1 MLTLTNFSLGYRGKP
16 LFDHISLSIQ
26 PGSITGL
33 VAPNGHGKTTLL
45 KAIAGCGGGRASG
58 SLAVDGINPQDG
70 VSLRRA
76 IFYVPGDATL
86 LYPGLTAQDHLKM
99 TQRLW
104 MSALDIETV
113 AEKTGVTAFAR
124 KRVRTLSQG
133 MKQQLTLAIAY
144 LTEAPYLLL
153 DEPMNALDPTNVQI
167 NSDILRALV
176 HKGTAI
182 VMSSHI
188 LDNVD
193 ALADRIV
200 FIKDQKLLEH
210 DPAASRESA
219 LDIYRRL
226 YRQ

>member
-1 MLTLTNFSLGYRGKP
+1 MLTLTNFFLGYRGKP
-16 LFDHISLSIQ
+16 LLDHVSLNVQ

-45 KAIAGCGGGRASG
+45 RTIAGCGGGRASG
-58 SLAVDGINPQDG
+58 SFAVDGINPRDG

-76 IFYVPGDATL
+76 IFYAPGDATL
-86 LYPGLTAQDHLKM
+86 LYPGLTAQDHL
-99 TQRLW
+99 TVVQRLW
-104 MSALDIETV
+104 MSALDIKTV
-113 AEKTGVTAFAR
+113 AEKTGVATFAH

-167 NSDILRALV
+167 NSNILRALAQR
-176 HKGTAI
+176 GTAI

-200 FIKDQKLLEH
+200 FIKDQRLLEH
-210 DPAASRESA
+210 DPAASHENA
-219 LDIYRRL
+219 LDVYRRL

>member
-16 LFDHISLSIQ
+16 LLAHVSLSVQ

-45 KAIAGCGGGRASG
+45 RTIAGCGGGRASG
-58 SLAVDGINPQDG
+58 SFAVDGINPRDD

-76 IFYVPGDATL
+76 IFYAPGDATL
-86 LYPGLTAQDHLKM
+86 LYPGLTAQDHLTM
-99 TQRLW
+99 VQRLW
-104 MSALDIETV
+104 MSTLDVKTV
-113 AEKTGVTAFAR
+113 AEKTGVATFAR

-167 NSDILRALV
+167 NSNILRALAQR
-176 HKGTAI
+176 GTAI

-200 FIKDQKLLEH
+200 FIKDQRLLEH
-210 DPAASRESA
+210 DPAASHEDA
-219 LDIYRRL
+219 LDVYRRL

>member
-76 IFYVPGDATL
+76 IFYVPGDAT
-86 LYPGLTAQDHLKM
+86 
-99 TQRLW
+99 
-104 MSALDIETV
+104 
-113 AEKTGVTAFAR
+113 GVTAFAR

-176 HKGTAI
+176 HRGTAI

-210 DPAASRESA
+210 DPEASHEGA
-219 LDIYRRL
+219 LGVYRRL